1 VSWEKS
7 LQSLESKGRGYE
19 KERQESSRVRNGLEG
34 KEIEEIEEV
43 KEFGKDLMMEQGGG
57 EATVWRVFTDYD
69 TKDYRSC

>member
-1 VSWEKS
+1 
-7 LQSLESKGRGYE
+7 
-19 KERQESSRVRNGLEG
+19 LEG